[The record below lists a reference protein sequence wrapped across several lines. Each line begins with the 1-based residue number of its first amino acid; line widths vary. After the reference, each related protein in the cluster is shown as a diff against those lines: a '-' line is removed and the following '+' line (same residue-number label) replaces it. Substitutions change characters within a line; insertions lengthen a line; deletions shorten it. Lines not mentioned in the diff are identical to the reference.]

1 MQNQRS
7 AKSDKKYVK
16 GNNSKTVGYNL
27 KQEKRRELAER
38 MKQVDAAAAKPETAA
53 KPKRKSS

>member
-7 AKSDKKYVK
+7 GKNDKKYVK
-16 GNNSKTVGYNL
+16 GNNSKTVGYDL

-38 MKQVDAAAAKPETAA
+38 MKQADAAAAKPDAQ
-53 KPKRKSS
+53 PKRKSS